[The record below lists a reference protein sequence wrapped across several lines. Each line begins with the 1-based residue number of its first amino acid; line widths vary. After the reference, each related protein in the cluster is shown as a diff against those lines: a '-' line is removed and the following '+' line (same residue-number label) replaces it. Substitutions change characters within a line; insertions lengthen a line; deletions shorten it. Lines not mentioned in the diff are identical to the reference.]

1 MSWYLDGLCYIKVR
15 LQFQND
21 EGEGIKG
28 DESDKGDNGVTTN
41 GGSSLHFSLPT
52 LTKRSV
58 TLQMLLA
65 AGILKPGDGTMS
77 LEYHVSKFS
86 H

>member
-1 MSWYLDGLCYIKVR
+1 MVNLGCS
-15 LQFQND
+15 
-21 EGEGIKG
+21 
-28 DESDKGDNGVTTN
+28 NGPAVN
-41 GGSSLHFSLPT
+41 FSPS

-77 LEYHVSKFS
+77 LEYHVRDNATFDVNM
-86 H
+86 